1 MIKDRVQKHV
11 LMRKIH
17 FHLNLTMP
25 RYPVKILIRRI
36 SLNTAVELNWPI
48 KRLFHVYG
56 EVNDPSHFFD
66 LKATQIALKLKKK
79 LLNLDRFVFYGNIL
93 QKSCYSVSDSEVQY
107 LLLQAS

>member
-17 FHLNLTMP
+17 FHLNLTMS

-48 KRLFHVYG
+48 KRLFPCIWRG
-56 EVNDPSHFFD
+56 
-66 LKATQIALKLKKK
+66 K
-79 LLNLDRFVFYGNIL
+79 R
-93 QKSCYSVSDSEVQY
+93 SES
-107 LLLQAS
+107 LF